1 MTIWSNP
8 AGSNRQDYDDSIELE
23 RFERISHRRDGACP
37 VRSHASRI
45 KAQVRSRGGAAARR
59 KAREFNGANRRGRH
73 RQLAV
78 AF

>member
-8 AGSNRQDYDDSIELE
+8 ADNSRQDYDEMIELE
-23 RFERISHRRDGACP
+23 RFERITHRRDGACP

-45 KAQVRSRGGAAARR
+45 KAQVRSRGGASARR
-59 KAREFNGANRRGRH
+59 KAREFNGVNRRGRH
-73 RQLAV
+73 RQMAV